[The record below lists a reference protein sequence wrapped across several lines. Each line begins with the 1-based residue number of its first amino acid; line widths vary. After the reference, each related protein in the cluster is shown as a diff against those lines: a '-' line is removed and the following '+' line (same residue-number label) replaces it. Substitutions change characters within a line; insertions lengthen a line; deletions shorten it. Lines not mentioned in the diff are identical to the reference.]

1 MNERNKTRWIIPE
14 PIHIVERNEDSGF
27 QKDASGTSGGRAKRT
42 AAEQQAIDQM
52 KELTP
57 EAVEVIHGI
66 LGDEN
71 APLYTRRQAAK
82 LILNR
87 AMGSPETYLRVE
99 NANES
104 QEESGFTLLDLL
116 ESCGAGEAPDAAE
129 EDPHVH

>member
-57 EAVEVIHGI
+57 EAVEVIHCI
-66 LGDEN
+66 LVDEN
-71 APLYTRRQAAK
+71 APLYTRLQAAK

-87 AMGSPETYLRVE
+87 AMGSPETYLRV
-99 NANES
+99 
-104 QEESGFTLLDLL
+104 
-116 ESCGAGEAPDAAE
+116 
-129 EDPHVH
+129 

>member
-1 MNERNKTRWIIPE
+1 MNDRNKTGWVIPE
-14 PIHIVERNEDSGF
+14 PIPVVERNEDGASPKG
-27 QKDASGTSGGRAKRT
+27 ASGTSGGRPKRT

-66 LGDEN
+66 LVDEN
-71 APLYTRRQAAK
+71 APLYTRLQAAK

-116 ESCGAGEAPDAAE
+116 ESCAPGEAPDAAE